1 MFLNSC
7 FTCDILL
14 LSFHRKK
21 EIKSNIRGRRMSN
34 SDDVFKRVDVAKT
47 RMVDYVFR
55 EGAQE

>member
-1 MFLNSC
+1 
-7 FTCDILL
+7 
-14 LSFHRKK
+14 
-21 EIKSNIRGRRMSN
+21 MSD